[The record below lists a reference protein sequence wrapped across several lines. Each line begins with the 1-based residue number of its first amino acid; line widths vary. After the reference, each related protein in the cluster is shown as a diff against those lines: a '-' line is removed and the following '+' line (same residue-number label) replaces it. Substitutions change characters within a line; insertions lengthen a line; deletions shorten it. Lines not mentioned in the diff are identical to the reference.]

1 MTYDPDRVRNE
12 WLKLRASEKGVHAL
26 EIAERIGVSECQ
38 LLASSCGPSDEIS
51 ATRLAADWP
60 TFLTKLPKLGLVKT
74 VTRNPHAVIEVEGT
88 YDNVEFFG
96 AMGQS
101 VGTIDLR
108 IFVSRWKHGFSVR
121 EETKRG
127 TSRSLQ
133 FFDPAGRAIHKVYLR
148 EASDHDF
155 FDVLVREHT
164 SHDQG
169 TLQVVTPNDS
179 AAAAARPDV
188 EIDVI
193 GLREAWLAM
202 TDTHE
207 FFGLLRRFQL
217 DRTQALRLVGED
229 LARLVVRGSLE
240 KLLHDAAGK
249 DISIMAFVGNAS
261 VIQIRTGTIGRVV
274 GMGPWINVLD
284 PGFDLHVRTDRIA
297 TAWVVRKPTSD
308 GVITAL
314 ELYDSGGEQIA
325 LCVGK
330 RKPGQ
335 QENEAWRALVEGL
348 ESANGPASTSNC
360 QNGAFTDAK

>member
-1 MTYDPDRVRNE
+1 MTYDPNWVRNE
-12 WLKLRASEKGVHAL
+12 WLKLRGTERGLHAL
-26 EIAERIGVSECQ
+26 EMAERVGVSECQ
-38 LLASSCGPSDEIS
+38 LLASACGWTGEIS
-51 ATRLAADWP
+51 ATRLQADWP

-74 VTRNPHAVIEVEGT
+74 VTRNPHAVIEVEGN

-108 IFVSRWKHGFSVR
+108 IFVSRWKHGFAVR

-133 FFDPAGRAIHKVYLR
+133 FFDQAGRAIHKLYLR
-148 EASDHDF
+148 EASDHAF

-169 TLQVVTPNDS
+169 TLQDVTPPDS
-179 AAAAARPDV
+179 AAAARPDG

-207 FFGLLRRFQL
+207 FFGLLRRFHL

-229 LARLVVRGSLE
+229 LARLVVQGSLE
-240 KLLHDAAGK
+240 KLLQDAAGK
-249 DISIMAFVGNAS
+249 DISIMVFVGNAG
-261 VIQIRTGTIGRVV
+261 VIQIRTGTIARVV
-274 GMGPWINVLD
+274 AMGPWINVLD
-284 PGFDLHVRTDRIA
+284 PGFDLHVRNDRIE

-314 ELYDSGGEQIA
+314 ELYDRAGEQIA

-348 ESANGPASTSNC
+348 ETAERPVSTSHH
-360 QNGAFTDAK
+360 QNGALTDGK